1 MTTHT
6 YDNDEGLPV
15 LTKKQ
20 TAHNEDGLPI
30 LKKQSSDLPIVK
42 KKDLIGGTVSTDGS
56 TEPKSISLTKEE
68 QDDLDKRMGKV
79 KPVEEHD
86 EDFINDPVKNITQPL
101 RNKLTQTNNEYRQS
115 GLFNRN
121 ASESTNQTRVGNA
134 GGLKESYERDL
145 QNSYHQLDNVTDQV
159 VKTLLP
165 NGKKATEYAVHQIKK
180 NGGIAPENNETFNIA
195 AAKAGQYISLKD
207 KLSNGKSLTQVGV
220 DMERELD
227 PNLDKQISVLEQDK
241 NGGHRTGSSG
251 LGTDIYDNIL
261 PGVTQGRITDRL
273 MHQPDIDVIS
283 SENPKVK
290 QEVNYLKNG
299 GLYERFPDYGISE
312 MSNELS
318 RERQKIGKNNIIANP
333 IFNSSKF
340 MDNLA
345 EQMYKDT
352 PWKLKFYNEKF
363 KNHLQGKIDTPGMV
377 DEFGTGAKE
386 TFNQMGASLKDVVGL
401 GDNAPDRIYNEL
413 EKEGSQV
420 SSGVEGWRKWAG
432 QAARFAGMIAAM
444 STASGALKATGL
456 SPAAIN
462 GIVASDAF
470 YDSERN
476 SWTMKYPDEP
486 LKAQLGA
493 ILTTAAF
500 AAGGKAFPGG
510 KVAEALSEK
519 MAPEIKAALGNLEEG
534 VISKKAKKGLIDKFG
549 QFLKETVK
557 GTGEATA
564 IVAGVNAFEN
574 AFDQVAGD
582 PQMIAKY
589 HPDNKII
596 EDAKSMI
603 IGSVFPQAL
612 IAAKNVGIVGNSL
625 IDIADRPEVYE
636 PNIKQLLDEGKI
648 TPEEYNKKLEDIA
661 LLSKTREILNQ
672 QGVTEANQKRALVET
687 LNEKYKKERIANQPE
702 SAVTRRTQK
711 EIRGSQEVQD
721 KIMNGEDVV
730 GDEVKSHL
738 TPKENEIIDILKSKT
753 ELGNE
758 KASEMGKALF
768 NAVKD
773 PENHK
778 AIIKEL
784 VDQSSDPDALE
795 INVGKKITDAVLSL
809 SEKSTQK
816 TVEELDNETKNI
828 AESIKGNEPTKAG
841 EATEPILTIDEGG
854 KEPPKTPIESQA
866 EPKEPNTVG
875 IKHESLKKIAE
886 KMGLPQPERGTF
898 LTPEEQTKRGRLL
911 LQGGADPEKIAIEFK
926 DDGKINADIIS
937 VARAHFE
944 NLVKEQQA
952 ALDKYGKN
960 SPQEAAARLAADK
973 WATDITKPMATA
985 SGGALSAHIGE
996 TDLDTGSFVSIQRAT
1011 EQETGKP
1018 IEKWQE
1024 RKINE
1029 LTAKNNELKKQ
1040 TDDLEA
1046 RLIEATNENIGKEK
1060 GKGTFTEKAKKA
1072 ADVFRKLKTK
1082 PFKFKDENGNEHDVK
1097 QSGLPWNELV
1107 ELGAKAIEKT
1117 GQIVDGVAEVINK
1130 IKDEVWYNKLSDKD
1144 KERLSSQLSEHF
1156 EDAVEET
1163 PEAKKVKRLEKELE
1177 KLQSGIVKQNGIKIE
1192 DTPEMSEL
1200 KDKIFDAKKNL
1211 GLIKSKNLP
1220 TAKVEISKEQK
1231 IINRLEKTL
1240 DDLRQ
1245 GIVKEKADKFED
1257 TPAIKKLK
1265 EDIFEAKKE
1274 LGLVPSKVKSVSS
1287 PSYGLK
1293 ETPEVINVR
1302 RLEKELS
1309 DLQQGIAKQKS
1320 PSREL
1325 SEREKE
1331 LKEKIKDERER
1342 LGLVPSK
1349 SEKPLTEDEIKEADR
1364 IELEDLQ
1371 KQFVDKKGNKF
1382 TTDEA
1387 KAIWNHAKKNYLDK
1401 GSPYRDMIIGV
1412 ANDFGLSWRQVNE
1425 AISSPKTKPISDA
1438 MWKKR
1443 GEYVRQQTAAKNWVN
1458 DQTANPALRALKKL
1472 SGVFRGVAVF
1482 GHGGIFVGTH
1492 AGMTFFQP
1500 STLKYTIP
1508 AFFRGWKF
1516 AYGNTGVY
1524 EKRIEE
1530 LKNSPNYT
1538 LAQRAGLKNNPDR
1551 INAEEYQ
1558 KSQQYLGK
1566 LGLAGERG
1574 FNAIKILRQDLFDHE
1589 YNKLSDD
1596 AKQYPESAKN
1606 VAKLINNATGATN
1619 LKIPDWV
1626 NEASFAGGMEAARWG
1641 KLTRNPAKATSVAL
1655 KALFAPDKATVSER
1669 VFAKVWA
1676 KRVGEQLATFTG
1688 ALAANAAIQNT
1699 IHPNNPTNLTNPDKP
1714 DFLKFKFG
1722 NTTIDPTSG
1731 MRGVLSFIY
1740 GIGKI
1745 PFESKKQRHGDTV
1758 VQAAGKQTFGYG
1770 RGKLA
1775 PLYSTFADFYSK
1787 SDFGGN
1793 VMPFSDEKPAAGKH
1807 KLSWGEYAWEKA
1819 PLPIAEAAS
1828 IAYKTAEDNGANK
1841 VQLNNVLNGI
1851 VSGAISGGT
1860 GFRVGEYNSEEA
1872 KHSPFTESDNK
1883 EPEFKYFL
1891 DKGLELP
1898 NTVHSSEE
1906 ITDEKNHTKKSLS
1919 DYPKDIQ
1926 KEYDE
1931 LHKSFL
1937 KKELGNVINKNH
1949 VFVKEYTDAEGGSKD
1964 QVSFTHSIHSKRKSL
1979 DELDEEELAQVLKLS
1994 QAEATRKTKEKL
2006 FK

>member
-121 ASESTNQTRVGNA
+121 VSESTNQTRVGNA

-273 MHQPDIDVIS
+273 IHQPDIDVIS

-290 QEVNYLKNG
+290 QAVNYLKNG

-363 KNHLQGKIDTPGMV
+363 KNHLQRKIDTPGVV

-462 GIVASDAF
+462 GVVASDAF

-534 VISKKAKKGLIDKFG
+534 VISKEAKKGLIDKFG

-625 IDIADRPEVYE
+625 IDIAERPEVYE

-648 TPEEYNKKLEDIA
+648 TPEEYNKKLEDIT
-661 LLSKTREILNQ
+661 LLSKTRETLNQ

-702 SAVTRRTQK
+702 SAITRRTQK

-911 LQGGADPEKIAIEFK
+911 LQGGADPEKIAMEFK
-926 DDGKINADIIS
+926 DDGKVNADIIS

-1046 RLIEATNENIGKEK
+1046 KLIEATNESIGKEK
-1060 GKGTFTEKAKKA
+1060 SKGTFTEKAKKA

-1082 PFKFKDENGNEHDVK
+1082 PFKFKDENGNEYDVK

-1117 GQIVDGVAEVINK
+1117 GQIADGVAKVINK
-1130 IKDEVWYNKLSDKD
+1130 IKDEIWYIKLSDND
-1144 KERLSSQLSEHF
+1144 KGRLSAQLSEHF
-1156 EDAVEET
+1156 SESEQ
-1163 PEAKKVKRLEKELE
+1163 AKAE
-1177 KLQSGIVKQNGIKIE
+1177 S
-1192 DTPEMSEL
+1192 
-1200 KDKIFDAKKNL
+1200 
-1211 GLIKSKNLP
+1211 
-1220 TAKVEISKEQK
+1220 
-1231 IINRLEKTL
+1231 L
-1240 DDLRQ
+1240 D
-1245 GIVKEKADKFED
+1245 
-1257 TPAIKKLK
+1257 
-1265 EDIFEAKKE
+1265 
-1274 LGLVPSKVKSVSS
+1274 
-1287 PSYGLK
+1287 
-1293 ETPEVINVR
+1293 N
-1302 RLEKELS
+1302 
-1309 DLQQGIAKQKS
+1309 
-1320 PSREL
+1320 
-1325 SEREKE
+1325 
-1331 LKEKIKDERER
+1331 
-1342 LGLVPSK
+1342 
-1349 SEKPLTEDEIKEADR
+1349 
-1364 IELEDLQ
+1364 LQ

-1387 KAIWNHAKKNYLDK
+1387 KAIWGHAKKNYLDK
-1401 GSPYRDMIIGV
+1401 GSSYRDMIMGV
-1412 ANDFGLSWRQVNE
+1412 SNDLGLSWRQVNE
-1425 AISSPKTKPISDA
+1425 AITSPKTKPISDA

-1443 GEYVRQQTAAKNWVN
+1443 GEYMRQQTAAKNWVN
-1458 DQTANPALRALKKL
+1458 DQTANPALKALKKV
-1472 SGVFRGVAVF
+1472 SGAFRGVAVF
-1482 GHGGIFVGTH
+1482 GHAGIFVGTH

-1500 STLKYTIP
+1500 TTWKYTIP

-1516 AYGNTGVY
+1516 GYGNTGAY
-1524 EKRIEE
+1524 ERRIEE
-1530 LKNSPNYT
+1530 FKNSPNYT

-1558 KSQQYLGK
+1558 KSQKFLGK

-1596 AKQYPESAKN
+1596 AKQDPQSAKN

-1619 LKIPDWV
+1619 LKIPEWV

-1641 KLTRNPAKATSVAL
+1641 KLTRNPAKATTVAL
-1655 KALFAPDKATVSER
+1655 KAIFAPGKATIGER

-1676 KRVGEQLATFTG
+1676 RRVGEQLATYAG

-1699 IHPNNPTNLTNPDKP
+1699 LHPNNPTNLTNPNKP
-1714 DFLKFKFG
+1714 DYLKFKFG
-1722 NTTIDPTSG
+1722 DVTIDPTSG
-1731 MRGVLSFIY
+1731 MRGVMNFIY

-1745 PFESKKQRHGDTV
+1745 PFEQQKELKGDTRM
-1758 VQAAGKQTFGYG
+1758 QAAGKQAFGYS

-1775 PLYSTFADFYSK
+1775 PLYSTIADFFTQQ
-1787 SDFGGN
+1787 DFN
-1793 VMPFSDEKPAAGKH
+1793 RNPLPFSNDKPTAGHH
-1807 KLSWGEYAWEKA
+1807 KLTWGEYAWSKA
-1819 PLPIAEAAS
+1819 PLPVAEAANV
-1828 IAYKTAEDNGANK
+1828 AYKAAEENSGSK
-1841 VQLNNVLNGI
+1841 MIVNNIMTGI
-1851 VSGAISGGT
+1851 VSGAISGST

-1906 ITDEKNHTKKSLS
+1906 ITDEKNHTKKNLS

-1931 LHKSFL
+1931 LHKSLL
-1937 KKELGNVINKNH
+1937 KKELGNIINKNH
-1949 VFVKEYTDAEGGSKD
+1949 VFVKEYTDADGGSKD